1 MKRSWSQL
9 AWPLAILAF
18 CAWQAADLVVAWR
31 HSPFD
36 RLGWVAFLIWLAP
49 VALERVRD
57 LGSREPALSLLL
69 AALVLAFA
77 GRLLDINAP
86 RALALACAI
95 VAFVAPAG
103 PRWLWAIA
111 AVAWMPVMGWVLRD
125 LPPVAVG
132 FLRCLVA
139 SGGLAAWFYRPVRL
153 QPA

>member
-1 MKRSWSQL
+1 MKRTWSQL
-9 AWPLAILAF
+9 AWPVAILVF

-36 RLGWVAFLIWLAP
+36 RLGWVAFLIWLGP
-49 VALERVRD
+49 ALYDWVRT
-57 LGSREPALSLLL
+57 SSTREPALGYLL

-86 RALALACAI
+86 RSLALGCALAS
-95 VAFVAPAG
+95 FVTPTG
-103 PRWLWAIA
+103 PRLIWALT

-132 FLRCLVA
+132 GLRCLVA
-139 SGGLAAWFYRPVRL
+139 LAGAAIWFYRPVRL
-153 QPA
+153 QTA